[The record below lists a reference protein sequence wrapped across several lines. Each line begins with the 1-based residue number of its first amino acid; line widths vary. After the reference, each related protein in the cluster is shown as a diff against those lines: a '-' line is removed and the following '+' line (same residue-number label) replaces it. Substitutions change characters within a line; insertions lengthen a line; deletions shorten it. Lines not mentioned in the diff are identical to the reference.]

1 VNLVGQAASGTVYRL
16 RDATVTVTGPDSTQ
30 VFHTEDDPNRT
41 SLSANVV
48 IGDYSALLSPGFRIE
63 RIRGTTATTI
73 DAELISPNPSAFA
86 VLPEQRT
93 TVPLRFRVDAEEV
106 DMAQG
111 YDVVLE
117 IDEVANHGLV
127 VANFLGNNVEV
138 FATDANGDAAPLRQL
153 GSSML
158 SSPRGVAVVG
168 NEIVVIEQGGTA
180 VDVFPL
186 DASGAVPP
194 TRRIS
199 GSATGL
205 STPSGVLV
213 QNGEI
218 YVIQQSDTIQVFPL
232 GASGD
237 VAPTRTISG
246 IGQGQY
252 AVIDNGELY
261 VADFGGS
268 AIRVFAAGTSGP
280 AMPTRIISGVGAPS
294 GLLIQNGELFVADG
308 GSGVIR
314 VFAKT
319 VSGAAAP
326 LRTITP
332 DTALGFIDQ
341 LSTLGGE
348 IYVASFSTDRVA
360 VFPVN
365 ADGVVT
371 PTRLIAGSS
380 TGLSGPVGTF
390 VF

>member
-1 VNLVGQAASGTVYRL
+1 MNLAGQAASGTVYRL

-48 IGDYSALLSPGFRIE
+48 VGDYSALLSPGFRIE
-63 RIRGTTATTI
+63 RIHGMTATTI
-73 DAELISPNPSAFA
+73 DAELISPNPSAFT
-86 VLPEQRT
+86 VLPQQRT

-106 DMAQG
+106 DLTQG

-127 VANFLGNNVEV
+127 VANFLRNDVEV
-138 FATDANGDAAPLRQL
+138 FETTANGDAVPLREF
-153 GSSML
+153 GSSTL
-158 SSPRGVAVVG
+158 LNPRGVAVVG
-168 NEIVVIEQGGTA
+168 SEIVVVEQGGAA

-186 DASGAVPP
+186 DASGAVSP

-205 STPSGVLV
+205 STASGVLV

-218 YVIQQSDTIQVFPL
+218 YVIQQSDAILVFPL

-252 AVIDNGELY
+252 AVINNGEMY
-261 VADFGGS
+261 VTDFGGGVV
-268 AIRVFAAGTSGP
+268 RVFAAGTSGP

-294 GLLIQNGELFVADG
+294 GVLIQNDELFVADG

-314 VFAKT
+314 VFART
-319 VSGAAAP
+319 ANGAATP

-341 LSTLGGE
+341 LSISRGE
-348 IYVASFSTDRVA
+348 LYVASFSTDRVA

-365 ADGVVT
+365 ANGTIT
-371 PTRLIAGSS
+371 PTRLIAGPS